1 MNLSLESNEAALLR
15 QILTTYVANL
25 REEVYKTENYDWRQ
39 ELKQDEETI
48 KRLIVR
54 LEQGEPVSR

>member
-54 LEQGEPVSR
+54 LEQGEPASR